1 MFQGLTK
8 AALAADSFI
17 SACSFQET
25 TRVLTNAAIAGS
37 VDNLRGLKE
46 NIIIGHRIPAG
57 TGIRQYNNIKL
68 SDNSSADLDAQMKEI
83 LDQRMAEMKENEE
96 SAYMPIVE
104 SSGDD
109 D

>member
-1 MFQGLTK
+1 MFQGITK

-37 VDNLRGLKE
+37 VDNLHGLKE

-57 TGIRQYNNIKL
+57 TGIRQYNNVKL
-68 SDNSSADLDAQMKEI
+68 SDNSNADLDAKMKEI
-83 LDQRMAEMKENEE
+83 LEQRMLEMKEAEE
-96 SAYMPIVE
+96 AAVVPAMDSASDE
-104 SSGDD
+104 D
-109 D
+109 

>member
-1 MFQGLTK
+1 
-8 AALAADSFI
+8 
-17 SACSFQET
+17 
-25 TRVLTNAAIAGS
+25 
-37 VDNLRGLKE
+37 
-46 NIIIGHRIPAG
+46 
-57 TGIRQYNNIKL
+57 
-68 SDNSSADLDAQMKEI
+68 MKEI